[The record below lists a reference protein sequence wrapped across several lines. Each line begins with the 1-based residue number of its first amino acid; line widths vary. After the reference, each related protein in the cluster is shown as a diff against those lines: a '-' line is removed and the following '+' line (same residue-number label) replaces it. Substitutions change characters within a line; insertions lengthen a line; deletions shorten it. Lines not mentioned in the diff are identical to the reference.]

1 MRITLKAIA
10 AALALTLALG
20 AAMAWAQTRITV
32 TREANTPPS
41 VEIRTGDQVQWINA
55 SRATAHVWFFPA
67 PLAFYIGVGG
77 VLVRFDKPGTYEYTV
92 HITGTET
99 HTHSGTVVVR

>member
-1 MRITLKAIA
+1 MRITLNAIA
-10 AALALTLALG
+10 AALAVTLALG
-20 AAMAWAQTRITV
+20 AGMAGAQTRITV
-32 TREANTPPS
+32 TREANTPRS
-41 VEIRTGDQVQWINA
+41 VEIRTGEEAQWINA
-55 SRATAHVWFFPA
+55 SGATAHVWFFPA

-99 HTHSGTVVVR
+99 HTHTGTVVVR